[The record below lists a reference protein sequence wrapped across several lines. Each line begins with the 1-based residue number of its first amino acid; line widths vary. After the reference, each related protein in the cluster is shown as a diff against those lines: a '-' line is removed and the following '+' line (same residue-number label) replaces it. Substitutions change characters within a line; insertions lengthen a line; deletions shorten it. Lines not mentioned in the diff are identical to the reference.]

1 MGAIQNSLNSI
12 TTSVAAGVLAATG
25 IGKGE
30 DESAKALKEA
40 DTLLKKSEA
49 EEDLSKLNEQYA
61 KDKEELGHWQEGK
74 VDVGNGNY
82 METNEDLS
90 KDIKM
95 RKKALKVMKEKI
107 KARKLQI
114 TTYKT
119 MLGGKNNG

>member
-12 TTSVAAGVLAATG
+12 TTSVAAGVLAAKG
-25 IGKGE
+25 IGQGE

-49 EEDLSKLNEQYA
+49 EEALGKLKDQYDIDSK
-61 KDKEELGHWQEGK
+61 ELKQWKQGK

-95 RKKALKVMKEKI
+95 RKKSLKIMKEKI
-107 KARKLQI
+107 KARKLQLD
-114 TTYKT
+114 TYSS
-119 MLGGKNNG
+119 MLGGKK

>member
-1 MGAIQNSLNSI
+1 MGAIQNSMNTILG
-12 TTSVAAGVLAATG
+12 TAAAGIAIAN
-25 IGKGE
+25 KMAPKEE

-114 TTYKT
+114 STYKT
-119 MLGGKNNG
+119 MLGGKK